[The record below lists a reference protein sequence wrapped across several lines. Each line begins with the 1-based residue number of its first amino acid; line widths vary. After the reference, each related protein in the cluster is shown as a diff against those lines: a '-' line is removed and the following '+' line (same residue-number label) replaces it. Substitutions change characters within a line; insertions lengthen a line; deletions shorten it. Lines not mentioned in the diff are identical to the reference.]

1 MLIKQMNQENVNFVI
16 IGIFKIKTLNMD
28 HIFVMVIMIYHKN
41 QQILKMLLL
50 FILKKLYTEFI
61 FNIWVN
67 IKQKKFDLTD
77 KTGSINC
84 NY

>member
-1 MLIKQMNQENVNFVI
+1 MIELIFQKELMLIKQMNQENVNFVI
-16 IGIFKIKTLNMD
+16 IGIFKIKALNMD

-61 FNIWVN
+61 FNI
-67 IKQKKFDLTD
+67 
-77 KTGSINC
+77 
-84 NY
+84 

>member
-1 MLIKQMNQENVNFVI
+1 MIELIFQKELMLIKQMNQENVNFVI

-41 QQILKMLLL
+41 QQILKILLL

-61 FNIWVN
+61 FNI
-67 IKQKKFDLTD
+67 
-77 KTGSINC
+77 
-84 NY
+84 